1 MAKDT
6 DKDIGEGIGRAAG
19 GAAGKDEGAA
29 SVGPVVLASHLAS
42 GALPQL
48 SEMEYVL
55 TVATNAFHRWMV
67 RCMTAA
73 GHPGMTPLDVLV
85 MHGVMHKEREKTLSD
100 LCVVLN
106 VEDTH
111 LVNYSLKKLEGM
123 GLLTTG
129 KRGKEKTARVTAEG
143 MKTCERYHQ
152 IRENLLVES
161 VCDLGVDAA
170 ELAKAARLLRAVS
183 GQYDQAARS
192 ATNL

>member
-1 MAKDT
+1 MVKNMENAPK
-6 DKDIGEGIGRAAG
+6 KGAAAAAG
-19 GAAGKDEGAA
+19 DC
-29 SVGPVVLASHLAS
+29 VGPVVLASHLAT

-55 TVATNAFHRWMV
+55 TVTTNAFHRWMV
-67 RCMTAA
+67 RCMNAA
-73 GHPGMTPLDVLV
+73 GQPGMTALDVLV
-85 MHGVMHKEREKTLSD
+85 LHGVRHKEREKTLSD

-123 GLLTTG
+123 KLLTTG
-129 KRGKEKTARVTAEG
+129 KRGKEKTVRITREG
-143 MKTCERYHQ
+143 METCERYHQ

-161 VCDLGVDAA
+161 VCELGFNAD
-170 ELAKAARLLRAVS
+170 ELAKAARLLRALS

>member
-1 MAKDT
+1 MTKDT
-6 DKDIGEGIGRAAG
+6 DKEG
-19 GAAGKDEGAA
+19 
-29 SVGPVVLASHLAS
+29 VGPVVLASHLAS

-55 TVATNAFHRWMV
+55 TVTTNAFNRWMV
-67 RCMTAA
+67 RCMNAS
-73 GHPGMTPLDVLV
+73 GHSGMTPLDVLV
-85 MHGVMHKEREKTLSD
+85 LHGVRHKGREKTLSD

-123 GLLTTG
+123 KLLSTG
-129 KRGKEKTARVTAEG
+129 KRGKEKTAKVTEEG
-143 MKTCERYHQ
+143 TRTCERYHQ
-152 IRENLLVES
+152 IRESLLVES
-161 VCDLGVDAA
+161 VQEMGFDAG
-170 ELAKAARLLRAVS
+170 ELAKAARLLRALS

>member
-6 DKDIGEGIGRAAG
+6 DKEA
-19 GAAGKDEGAA
+19 
-29 SVGPVVLASHLAS
+29 VGPVVLASHLAS

-55 TVATNAFHRWMV
+55 TVTTNAFHRWMV
-67 RCMTAA
+67 RCMNAA
-73 GHPGMTPLDVLV
+73 GQPGMTALDVLV
-85 MHGVMHKEREKTLSD
+85 LHGVRHKEREKTLSD

-123 GLLTTG
+123 KLLTTG
-129 KRGKEKTARVTAEG
+129 KRGKEKTAKVTEAG
-143 MKTCERYHQ
+143 METCERYHR

-161 VCDLGVDAA
+161 VCELGFNAD
-170 ELAKAARLLRAVS
+170 ELAKAARLLRALS